1 MADARIGGI
10 NARAR
15 LSIAVLAIAL
25 ASGCATNGADPRD
38 PVEGFNR
45 AMYSFNETFDESIGK
60 PVATVYRDTLPSFVR
75 TGVRNF
81 FSNIDDLFIGV
92 NNLLQGK
99 VIDATSDVARLAVN
113 SIFGLFGLVDFASGI
128 GWEKHNEDF
137 GQTFGRWGTPDGPYI
152 VWPFL
157 GSSTLRDTVGVVLDF
172 TFDPVSNHRPV
183 DVRNVMNL
191 TRAVGRRA
199 DLLDASRVL
208 EEAALDKYVFQR
220 DAHLQRRRSLIYDG
234 NPPRDDR
241 SSGGV
246 RPPRAEA
253 EVAPVP
259 APAPVIDPPRA
270 EVAPGPNVARPAVEK
285 APQRVGV
292 TYEPRPRRDYDAI
305 LAASK
310 AANDAE
316 DARRSSPV
324 R

>member
-1 MADARIGGI
+1 
-10 NARAR
+10 
-15 LSIAVLAIAL
+15 
-25 ASGCATNGADPRD
+25 
-38 PVEGFNR
+38 
-45 AMYSFNETFDESIGK
+45 MYSFNETFDESIGK
-60 PVATVYRDTLPSFVR
+60 PVATAYRDALPSFVR

-99 VIDATSDVARLAVN
+99 IIDATTDAARLTFN
-113 SIFGLFGLVDFASGI
+113 SIFGLFGLVDIASSI

-137 GQTFGRWGTPDGPYI
+137 GQTFGRWGAPDGPYL

-157 GSSTLRDTVGVVLDF
+157 GSSTLRDSVGGLLDVK
-172 TFDPVSNHRPV
+172 FDPVRNHRPV
-183 DVRNVMNL
+183 DVRNAMYL

-220 DAHLQRRRSLIYDG
+220 DAHLQRRRSLIHDG

-241 SSGGV
+241 SSDGT
-246 RPPRAEA
+246 RAPRVEL
-253 EVAPVP
+253 APDP
-259 APAPVIDPPRA
+259 APAPVIVQTPPRA
-270 EVAPGPNVARPAVEK
+270 EAAPGPSVGPAIEN

-292 TYEPRPRRDYDAI
+292 TYEPRPRQDYDAI
-305 LAASK
+305 LAAAK

-316 DARRSSPV
+316 DAERSSPA